1 MKSQKTGLLVASVVF
16 MLVALAHVFRLV
28 HPFSVMIGNQPFG
41 RMWSLIA
48 VVVTLALSVWL
59 GMLAC
64 SCGKKEETPAQPKA

>member
-16 MLVALAHVFRLV
+16 MLVALAHAFRLV
-28 HPFSVMIGNQPFG
+28 HPFSVMIGSQPFG

-48 VVVTLALSVWL
+48 VVVALVLSIWL

-64 SCGKKEETPAQPKA
+64 CCNKKEESPAQPKA